1 MKPLIE
7 TKFIMKTIVDKHF
20 CSFSKLGIDLK
31 LTLMARAPA
40 LLPLICSKKRE
51 WLTKNNKKVVNCKKT
66 II

>member
-1 MKPLIE
+1 
-7 TKFIMKTIVDKHF
+7 MKTIVDKHF